1 MSEHYELL
9 YVVSIKYVEAD
20 LLSVVEKVAGFAKN
34 AGGTIT
40 LSNVIGKQKLAY
52 PIKHITQGT
61 YVVVEF
67 DMETEGVKKLD
78 DDLRLK
84 LNNEILRHIIVKK
97 RVKTLAEIEKEK
109 KSAFMQAYIK
119 VNESFRTLFSK
130 LTGGGEGYLSLQNA
144 EDPFAGGLDMFVQ
157 FPGKTSRLIAGAS
170 GGEQSIAAIV
180 YVLSIQSF
188 MPSPF
193 YVLDEIDA
201 HLDPYYAEKLA
212 DLLKEMSSSSQF
224 ILVTFKDVV
233 INKAERIFGVYL
245 QDGVSNI
252 VSMRLAEELTNE
264 RKQA

>member
-20 LLSVVEKVAGFAKN
+20 LLSVIEKVAGFAKN

-109 KSAFMQAYIK
+109 KIQERLRKEKEQELSDMEKQDKLGVKRLAQQAGSSPATEIK
-119 VNESFRTLFSK
+119 TDAK
-130 LTGGGEGYLSLQNA
+130 DDKGKASL
-144 EDPFAGGLDMFVQ
+144 EDLD
-157 FPGKTSRLIAGAS
+157 KK
-170 GGEQSIAAIV
+170 
-180 YVLSIQSF
+180 
-188 MPSPF
+188 
-193 YVLDEIDA
+193 LDE
-201 HLDPYYAEKLA
+201 
-212 DLLKEMSSSSQF
+212 LLKE
-224 ILVTFKDVV
+224 
-233 INKAERIFGVYL
+233 E
-245 QDGVSNI
+245 I
-252 VSMRLAEELTNE
+252 V
-264 RKQA
+264 